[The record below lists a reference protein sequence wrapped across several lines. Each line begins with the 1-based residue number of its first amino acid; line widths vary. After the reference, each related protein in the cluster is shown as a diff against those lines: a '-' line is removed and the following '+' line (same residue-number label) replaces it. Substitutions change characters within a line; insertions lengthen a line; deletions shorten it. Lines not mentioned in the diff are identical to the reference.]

1 MKKNS
6 CLLKICFSKI
16 LYSVTPSS
24 KVVGDLAQFMVHNNL
39 TADDVRSTAK
49 DLSFPNSVIDMM
61 QGGLGIPVGG
71 FPEPLRSDIV
81 GSLPTIH
88 GRPGESMEPIDFGKI
103 ENELVAK
110 YKDLNISA
118 EDVMS
123 YAMYPG
129 NKLAIFAIKNGF
141 AIFLPKNLRSCYF

>member
-1 MKKNS
+1 
-6 CLLKICFSKI
+6 
-16 LYSVTPSS
+16 
-24 KVVGDLAQFMVHNNL
+24 MVHNNL

-103 ENELVAK
+103 ESDLIARF
-110 YKDLNISA
+110 KDLNISA

-123 YAMYPG
+123 FAMYPG
-129 NKLAIFAIKNGF
+129 NHFREFPNFAKNQEFAI
-141 AIFLPKNLRSCYF
+141 